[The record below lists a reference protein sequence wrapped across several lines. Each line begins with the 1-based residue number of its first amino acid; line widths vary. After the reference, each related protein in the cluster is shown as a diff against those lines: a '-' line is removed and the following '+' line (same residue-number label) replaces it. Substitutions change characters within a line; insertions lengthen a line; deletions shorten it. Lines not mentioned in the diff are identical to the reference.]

1 MLWVTEASSSIKVR
15 STVVSIV
22 IVYSPLAAGPVR
34 TAQADVRAV
43 SLVSEYRA
51 NEVAPQRRSVT
62 PRPSITLFVGAV
74 KVAVAVLPSVTETED
89 GVKLRAL
96 IVAVAQGSVTV
107 IVKTTLSASVL
118 GVKYSVAVE
127 PALGPLF

>member
-1 MLWVTEASSSIKVR
+1 MLWVTEASLSIKVR

-34 TAQADVRAV
+34 TTHADVRAV

-62 PRPSITLFVGAV
+62 PRPSITLLVGAV
-74 KVAVAVLPSVTETED
+74 KVAVAVLPSVTETVD

-107 IVKTTLSASVL
+107 IVNTTLSASVL